1 MKCGEISMSRDE
13 ILELLRSH
21 YTEMVERY
29 DIASLSIFG
38 SISRD
43 EHDDSSDLDVLVS
56 FKGAATF
63 DGYMGLKFY
72 LEELLGRHVDLIT
85 PPALKPRLRRRIEK
99 ELLHV
104 A

>member
-1 MKCGEISMSRDE
+1 MSRDE

-21 YTEMVERY
+21 YPEMVERY
-29 DIASLSIFG
+29 DVALLSIFG

-43 EHDDSSDLDVLVS
+43 EHNDSSDLDVLVS
-56 FKGAATF
+56 FNGPATF

-72 LEELLGRHVDLIT
+72 LEELLNRSVDLVT
-85 PPALKPRLRRRIEK
+85 DNALKPGLRRRIEG
-99 ELLHV
+99 ELLDV

>member
-1 MKCGEISMSRDE
+1 MSRDE
-13 ILELLRSH
+13 IIALLKSH
-21 YTEMVERY
+21 YPEMVELY
-29 DIASLSIFG
+29 DVASLSIFG
-38 SISRD
+38 SISRN

-56 FKGAATF
+56 FQGAATF

-72 LEELLGRHVDLIT
+72 LEELLSRHVDLIT
-85 PPALKPRLRRRIEK
+85 PLALKPRLRRRIEN